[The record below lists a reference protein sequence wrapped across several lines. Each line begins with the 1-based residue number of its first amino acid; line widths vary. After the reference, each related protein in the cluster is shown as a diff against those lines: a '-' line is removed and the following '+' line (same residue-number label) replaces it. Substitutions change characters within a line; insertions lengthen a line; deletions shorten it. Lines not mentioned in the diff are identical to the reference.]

1 MGSHTRER
9 IMEAALQLFAEQG
22 VAATPITAIEA
33 AAGLSPGSGSFYRH
47 FKDKG
52 QLLSAVVQREIIRVK
67 KDPAAQ
73 VTHAPADMPAD
84 EALAIQLLADF
95 DFLRDLLPLMA
106 ILMWER
112 GRDRDDVRHGRLL
125 PQQRVLRPA
134 GGRRQPRAVH
144 PDAVEVAGRLR
155 FVGGMTTLSLAA
167 CYCRCLR
174 ANRPRDRMASVL
186 IVGARFAG
194 IGMAIG
200 TAFGRIAGEE
210 AARCA
215 A

>member
-33 AAGLSPGSGSFYRH
+33 AAGLSAGSGSFYRH

-52 QLLSAVVQREIIRVK
+52 QLLSAVVQREIVRVK

-84 EALAIQLLADF
+84 QALAIQLLADL

-112 GRDRDDVRHGRLL
+112 GRDPMLARQVEAAMVERGVELGIADLMFKAPAAAVREDPAAAATVMMSAMVGYFLNTEYYGRPAADVTPERFTRMLSRLL
-125 PQQRVLRPA
+125 VQC
-134 GGRRQPRAVH
+134 
-144 PDAVEVAGRLR
+144 D
-155 FVGGMTTLSLAA
+155 S
-167 CYCRCLR
+167 
-174 ANRPRDRMASVL
+174 S
-186 IVGARFAG
+186 
-194 IGMAIG
+194 
-200 TAFGRIAGEE
+200 EE
-210 AARCA
+210 
-215 A
+215 